1 MRIDT
6 EICENFV
13 GCYDEARGM
22 ALGKRQILERESS
35 KILSFMQRKLV
46 VFGLWF
52 VFGVLLSFFAE
63 YSEAVLPIVCII
75 FVASMVYVAAN
86 LLEIYKSYR
95 AKKEARFIGHILID
109 KDGVTDEAHN
119 GVKTSVEMD
128 KILGVS
134 IGKYTVTVLTDTPIY
149 FFFPLSDKERVLKAF
164 KKNNKKV
171 RIIEQ

>member
-35 KILSFMQRKLV
+35 KVLSFMQRKLV

-52 VFGVLLSFFAE
+52 VFGILLSFFAE

-95 AKKEARFIGHILID
+95 AKKEARFIDFRSIHW
-109 KDGVTDEAHN
+109 
-119 GVKTSVEMD
+119 
-128 KILGVS
+128 KIYSDCLDRYTNLFFLPF
-134 IGKYTVTVLTDTPIY
+134 IG
-149 FFFPLSDKERVLKAF
+149 
-164 KKNNKKV
+164 
-171 RIIEQ
+171 